1 MFVKPDN
8 KLAKPNNKLMAG
20 RVVLVTGASRGI
32 GAATAKLL
40 ASQGAAV
47 AINYHSSSEAAASV
61 LKEIQAEGGKGLTIQ
76 ADVKDEAQV
85 AAMVRQVS
93 ETFGS
98 IDTIV
103 LNASIK
109 FVTASF
115 EAYQWSDFEAK
126 LVGEIKAAFNC
137 CKAVT
142 PTMIER
148 GKGCIIAVSSAA
160 SRLPKEGLIAHNT
173 AKSGI
178 DAFVKSLALELGPH
192 GIRVNAVAPGLT
204 QTDTASTIP
213 EAIKDTARQMTP
225 LRKLAKPD
233 DIAKAILLLASSEA
247 NFITGAYLPVSGGI
261 QML

>member
-1 MFVKPDN
+1 MLTQSNNHLTQSK
-8 KLAKPNNKLMAG
+8 NKLMAG

-47 AINYHSSSEAAASV
+47 GVNFHSNSSAASSV
-61 LKEIQAEGGKGLTIQ
+61 LEEIEAEGGKAITVK

-85 AAMVRQVS
+85 EAMIQQVS
-93 ETFGS
+93 EEFGS
-98 IDTIV
+98 IDTLI

-109 FVTASF
+109 FATAPF
-115 EAYQWSDFEAK
+115 VEYKWSDFEEK
-126 LVGEIKAAFNC
+126 LVGELKAAFYC
-137 CKAVT
+137 CKAVA
-142 PTMIER
+142 PSMVER
-148 GKGCIIAVSSAA
+148 KQGCIVVTSSAA
-160 SRLPKEGLIAHNT
+160 SRIPTPGLISHNT

-178 DAFVKSLALELGPH
+178 DGFVKSLALELGPH

-204 QTDTASTIP
+204 QTDATATIP
-213 EAIKDTARQMTP
+213 QVMKDAAIQMTP
-225 LRKLAKPD
+225 LRRIAKPD